1 MKNSMEKVT
10 KSKEIKIPQKMSS
23 NKVNCASN
31 FKSTFAQSLS
41 YSNSCDESVVTRKM
55 EKGKNP
61 LLKQGFYGDNYNKSD
76 EDKQK
81 QLWNTN
87 KQVTKI
93 KNLNTFY
100 WLHYGCLPFNC
111 QGRL

>member
-1 MKNSMEKVT
+1 MKKVI
-10 KSKEIKIPQKMSS
+10 KSKEIIIPQKMSS

-41 YSNSCDESVVTRKM
+41 FGNTCDESVVTRKRM

-61 LLKQGFYGDNYNKSD
+61 LLKERDYGDNYNKSD

-87 KQVTKI
+87 KQVTK
-93 KNLNTFY
+93 KT
-100 WLHYGCLPFNC
+100 
-111 QGRL
+111 